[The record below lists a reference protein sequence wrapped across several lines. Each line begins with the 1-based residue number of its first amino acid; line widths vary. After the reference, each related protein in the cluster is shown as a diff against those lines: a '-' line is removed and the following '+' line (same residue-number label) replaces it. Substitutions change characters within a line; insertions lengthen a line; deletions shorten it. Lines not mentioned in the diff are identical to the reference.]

1 MPLLTEN
8 DLPNKPKGKDKN
20 TGRRGGLV
28 PESAARGQKKGTTAS
43 STHTAGSQK
52 TAKDDD
58 VFIMLTITQN

>member
-8 DLPNKPKGKDKN
+8 DLRNKPKGEDKN
-20 TGRRGGLV
+20 TGRLGVLHGVKRRE
-28 PESAARGQKKGTTAS
+28 PQRRR
-43 STHTAGSQK
+43 HTAGPQK